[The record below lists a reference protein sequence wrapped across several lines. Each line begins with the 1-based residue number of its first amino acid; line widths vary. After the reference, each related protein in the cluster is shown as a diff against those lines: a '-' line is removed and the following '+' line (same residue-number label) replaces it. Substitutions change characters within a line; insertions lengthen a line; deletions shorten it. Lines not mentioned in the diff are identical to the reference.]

1 MPLTP
6 EAVQAVT
13 FDKAPFGRRGYH
25 EDQVDSFLDRV
36 ENALSG
42 GEPMTAADVLDA
54 EFDAAPLVRR
64 GYHEGQ
70 VDEFLDQVADH
81 FERAERGEFADD
93 ELDRDDYD
101 DDLGDEDLHDDAPR
115 QVGQTSSPRVSL
127 PPTQPG
133 RTPLELPPG
142 MDADPTPPPRRRVIA
157 KGEQRPETRSE
168 PRPAARAEPR
178 PEPQR
183 PAPPV
188 TGPAVTGTS
197 VPAATA
203 ASAPADFEPFIL
215 SDDLPGDKR
224 PTRARAA
231 EPQRAPEPQR
241 PPESAQQRQQAPQ
254 HPQHQQH
261 AQHQQQ
267 ARRQPQVN
275 DQRRVFL
282 PPGATAANGQPPQAA
297 QQGRPGGPQSE
308 DRGAPEWFTEP
319 QGFPPVPTDD
329 QAPAPQQYAPQA
341 APPPAPPQTQHQQ
354 AQHQQQAHHQQQ
366 PVQHQPAHQA
376 PHQPPQAQPQQPV
389 VHPPAQH
396 RPPTRH
402 AVPERLPTESDVPF
416 LPLPPAPAGQRGY
429 RTGDVER
436 LVEILT
442 RAATALDDVPS
453 AAELEQARPGLT
465 FFVGQGYHQEA
476 VDALVVAWLDALRG
490 REL

>member
-1 MPLTP
+1 MQPNMPLTP

-42 GEPMTAADVLDA
+42 GEPMTAADVLEA

-70 VDEFLDQVADH
+70 VDEFLDQVAEH
-81 FERAERGEFADD
+81 FERAERGEFAND
-93 ELDRDDYD
+93 ELDRADYGD
-101 DDLGDEDLHDDAPR
+101 LGDLGDLGDEDLDDAAPR
-115 QVGQTSSPRVSL
+115 QVGQASSPRVSL

-142 MDADPTPPPRRRVIA
+142 MDADPTPPPRRRVIP
-157 KGEQRPETRSE
+157 KGEQRSETRAE
-168 PRPAARAEPR
+168 PRPEARPAARAEPR
-178 PEPQR
+178 PAPQIS
-183 PAPPV
+183 
-188 TGPAVTGTS
+188 GPAVTGTS
-197 VPAATA
+197 APAAAA
-203 ASAPADFEPFIL
+203 ASVPADFEPFIL

-224 PTRARAA
+224 PARARTA
-231 EPQRAPEPQR
+231 EPQRAPEPPR
-241 PPESAQQRQQAPQ
+241 PAEPAQQRQQHTQ
-254 HPQHQQH
+254 YQ
-261 AQHQQQ
+261 
-267 ARRQPQVN
+267 QPQVN

-282 PPGATAANGQPPQAA
+282 PPGAAAANGSHQPPQAA
-297 QQGRPGGPQSE
+297 PQGRPGRPKAE
-308 DRGAPEWFTEP
+308 DHGSPEWFTEP
-319 QGFPPVPTDD
+319 KGFPPVPADE
-329 QAPAPQQYAPQA
+329 QPPAPQQYAPQA
-341 APPPAPPQTQHQQ
+341 APPPP
-354 AQHQQQAHHQQQ
+354 AQHQGHHQQ

-476 VDALVVAWLDALRG
+476 VDALVERLAG
-490 REL
+490 RPARPGAVTG